1 MSGSP
6 GSTVSAPSRHPED
19 LLEVERHYLA
29 PWGRREILRTTL
41 IAAAGLLASLL
52 VAKYSVLLWGM
63 VAAPIVALGGLGV
76 LFFRCPRRKIPPGP
90 GLFLAPADGTVTE
103 VCRAD
108 EPDFIRGP
116 AWKVGIFLSIFD
128 VHFNRTPVS
137 GRVEYLKHQDG
148 LHLDARDPR
157 SGRENESQ
165 AIGIASQGDGQG
177 DKLPPGARVLVRQ
190 VSGAIARRI
199 ICPLKEGQT
208 VERGRIIGMIKYGS
222 RTEVFLAM
230 PAGGPTVEVLI
241 KVGDKVKAAESI
253 VWRVVPA
260 G

>member
-1 MSGSP
+1 M
-6 GSTVSAPSRHPED
+6 
-19 LLEVERHYLA
+19 
-29 PWGRREILRTTL
+29 
-41 IAAAGLLASLL
+41 
-52 VAKYSVLLWGM
+52 
-63 VAAPIVALGGLGV
+63 
-76 LFFRCPRRKIPPGP
+76 
-90 GLFLAPADGTVTE
+90 TE

-116 AWKVGIFLSIFD
+116 ALKVGIFLLIFN

-157 SGRENESQ
+157 SGRESESQ

-177 DKLPPGARVLVRQ
+177 DKLPAGARVLVRQ
-190 VSGAIARRI
+190 VSSAIARRI
-199 ICPLKEGQT
+199 ICPLKGGQT

-222 RTEVFLAM
+222 RTELFLAM
-230 PAGGPTVEVLI
+230 PAGGPSVEPLV
-241 KVGDKVKAAESI
+241 KVPDKVKAGENGI
-253 VWRVVPA
+253 WRVGPA

>member
-6 GSTVSAPSRHPED
+6 GGTVTAPSTHPAD
-19 LLEVERHYLA
+19 LLEVENHYLA
-29 PWGRREILRTTL
+29 QWGRREILRTTL

-52 VAKYSVLLWGM
+52 LVKYSVVLWSV
-63 VAAPIVALGGLGV
+63 VAVPIIALGGLGV
-76 LFFRCPRRKIPPGP
+76 LFFRCPRRTIPQGP
-90 GLFLAPADGTVTE
+90 GVLLAPADGTVTE
-103 VCRAD
+103 VGRVD

-116 AWKVGIFLSIFD
+116 ALKVGIFLSIFD

-137 GRVEYLKHQDG
+137 GRVEYVKHQDG

-157 SGRENESQ
+157 SGSENECQ
-165 AIGIASQGDGQG
+165 AIGIASHEDGLAQGT
-177 DKLPPGARVLVRQ
+177 RVLVRQ
-190 VSGAIARRI
+190 ISGAIARRI

-222 RTEVFLAM
+222 RTEVFLAT
-230 PAGGPTVEVLI
+230 PAGCPAVEVLV
-241 KVGDKVKAAESI
+241 KVGDKVKAGETI
-253 VWRVVPA
+253 IWRVGPE